1 MRKLLRVG
9 ITPGDINGI
18 SYELILKLLSS
29 PEFQEICTPCIFGSS
44 ADSHRWSQALGLEAI
59 NGTQVK
65 LSKDIIDGRINWIN
79 LSDTVQEISIGQKT
93 EEALKTE
100 KAAMTAALEAWKN
113 NDIDLI
119 VTTPG
124 QINQDNDGKN
134 YRDLLSQATETEE
147 TPYTLYVDG
156 SSRFIFLPKAET
168 EEKDA
173 LSLLNSLQAINEILK
188 RDFRLIRPRI
198 AVVTPEA
205 PAIVNKLPK
214 VSSEEEGETTS
225 LTPLREAVLGLQ
237 SEGLTVFGP
246 FAIDNFF
253 EQQLFNHYDACIII
267 SEQAVYEKH
276 ISQIASES
284 GYCYTAGLNILH
296 TYPALDASY
305 QSAGKNLSSPD
316 PLRYAIYAGIDI
328 YRARKSYR
336 EYTRKPLE
344 KQWVPRGKDDY
355 KLDLTKEDPA

>member
-29 PEFQEICTPCIFGSS
+29 PEFQEICTPCIFGST
-44 ADSHRWSQALGLEAI
+44 ADSLRWSQALGLEVV

-65 LSKDIIDGRINWIN
+65 KSKEIIDGRINWVSI
-79 LSDTVQEISIGQKT
+79 SDTVQAISIGQKT

-100 KAAMTAALEAWKN
+100 NEAMAAAIEAWKS

-124 QINQDNDGKN
+124 QINQNNDGKN
-134 YRDLLSQATETEE
+134 YRDLLSQATESEE
-147 TPYTLYVDG
+147 KPYTLYVEG
-156 SSRFIFLPKAET
+156 GSRFILLPKTET

-173 LSLLNSLQAINEILK
+173 LSILNSLQSINEILK

-198 AVVTPEA
+198 AIITPEA
-205 PAIVNKLPK
+205 PAIVNRLPK
-214 VSSEEEGETTS
+214 VTTEEGDNST
-225 LTPLREAVLGLQ
+225 LPPLREAILGLQ

-246 FAIDNFF
+246 FAIDSFF
-253 EQQLFNHYDACIII
+253 EQQLYNHYDACIII
-267 SEQAVYEKH
+267 SEQEVYENYLSH
-276 ISQIASES
+276 IATEA

-305 QSAGKNLSSPD
+305 QSAGKNITSPD